1 MNLGSHARAAWLPV
15 LASAMLAVAGCVTP
29 GEPVAAGADAPGSDA
44 ERLALA
50 LAEADDAFESGH
62 RSQLTAALRRIDALD
77 AAPLDEN
84 ATQLARWRQAADVS
98 PPTRGRP
105 LGPGFR
111 SGEISPGRS
120 EQLEQVFLSGER
132 ASIALSSPG
141 KARLTLEVH
150 DRREEPVCGGQRSP
164 NHCQWVPIFTDRYR
178 IRIVNSGQTAA
189 RYFLVIE

>member
-1 MNLGSHARAAWLPV
+1 MNLASQVRAAWLPL
-15 LASAMLAVAGCVTP
+15 LAGLLSVAGCATS
-29 GEPVAAGADAPGSDA
+29 GEPLAIAAEGPASDA

-50 LAEADDAFESGH
+50 LAAADEAFARDDKT
-62 RSQLTAALRRIDALD
+62 QLTAALRRIDALD
-77 AAPLDEN
+77 ATPLDEN
-84 ATQLARWRQAADVS
+84 ATELTQWRQAADLT

-132 ASIALSSPG
+132 ASIALSSPS
-141 KARLTLEVH
+141 KAQLTLEVH
-150 DRREEPVCGGQRSP
+150 NRREEPVCDARRGS

-178 IRIVNSGQTAA
+178 IRIVNSGQTAV